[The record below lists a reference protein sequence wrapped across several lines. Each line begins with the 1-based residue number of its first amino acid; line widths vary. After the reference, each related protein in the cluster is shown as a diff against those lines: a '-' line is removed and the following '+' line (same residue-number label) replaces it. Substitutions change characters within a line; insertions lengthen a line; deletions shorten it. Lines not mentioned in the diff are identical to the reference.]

1 MAQLTS
7 THQPSGEIVASGV
20 AEADYMEHYAA
31 QHHEWVRGYVIKM
44 APISLKHDQITAYL
58 RGLFQL
64 YFSLSDQNRKV
75 VGNSFVMR
83 LAAVNS
89 RREPDLQVILW
100 ATTSRICRIPIWM
113 ARWTSAS
120 RSFRPVTPPSIMAIS
135 WKNTSRVAS
144 VNTGCSI
151 RRAARPISI
160 ASRQRA
166 ANLSITADA
175 DGSYRTP
182 LLPRFALT
190 VAMLWQDDLPGI
202 VQSMAAVQAAL
213 KL

>member
-75 VGNSFVMR
+75 VGDSFVMR
-83 LAAVNS
+83 LAAVDS
-89 RREPDLQVILW
+89 RREPDLQVILGDNLKNLQDTYMDGP
-100 ATTSRICRIPIWM
+100 ADICIEIVSPSNAAVDYGDKLEEYEQGGVGEYWL
-113 ARWTSAS
+113 
-120 RSFRPVTPPSIMAIS
+120 FDPP
-135 WKNTSRVAS
+135 
-144 VNTGCSI
+144 
-151 RRAARPISI
+151 RRAAYFY
-160 ASRQRA
+160 RQQA
-166 ANLSITADA
+166 AGGYLSITADA